1 MIQSGHIVAI
11 FGGAVAGSEA
21 AKKLTERGIRCVVF
35 EQSSLPYGKLES
47 GLPKWHVKLRNQ
59 NELRIDEKLKHPL
72 VEFVPFVKLG
82 QKIKFPDLIHHWG
95 FSAVLLATGAWRDR
109 SLPVPGIDQYINKGF
124 YYQNPFVAW
133 FNKNHDPNYSDPDY
147 RLTDNSLIIGGG
159 LASIDVAKIVMIE
172 TVRRALENIG
182 HKVDVLKIEKSGIPD
197 LLTELGLSYAELG
210 IKGCTLYYRRR
221 LIDMPLNS
229 FPGNPTREAIEKT
242 YNLRKRI
249 MENVQRK
256 FLFRFE
262 GCHQPVD
269 KIIENNRLV
278 GLVFKKT
285 KVEKEKLVSI
295 EGSEYNV
302 HSSLVLSAIGSLPEK
317 IPGIPYTGSTYD
329 IKDENTGQLRGLDNV
344 FALGNAVTGRGNIR
358 ESQLHGRR
366 VSEQVMDEYL
376 VWQSEDYE
384 EIFNKAV
391 ANADKKVEA
400 IGEHLNQRQVLATE
414 KIIMILDRI
423 RDLQYEVGY
432 QGDYDAW
439 IEKYLPYRLEKLDST
454 DQN

>member
-59 NELRIDEKLKHPL
+59 NESRIDEKLKHPL

-82 QKIKFPDLIHHWG
+82 QKIKFPDLINHWG

-109 SLPVPGIDQYINKGF
+109 SLPVPGINHYINKGF

-133 FNKNHDPNYSDPDY
+133 FNKNHDPDYYDPDY
-147 RLTDNSLIIGGG
+147 RITDNALIIGGG

-172 TVRRALENIG
+172 TVKKALENKG
-182 HKVDVLKIEKSGIPD
+182 HKIDVHKIEKKGIPD
-197 LLTELGLSYAELG
+197 LLAELGLSFANLG
-210 IKGCTLYYRRR
+210 LNGCTLYYRRR

-229 FPGNPTREAIEKT
+229 FPGNPTEEDIEKT

-262 GCHQPVD
+262 DCHQPVD
-269 KIIENNRLV
+269 KIVENNRLV

-285 KVEKEKLVSI
+285 KVEHEKLISI

-302 HSSLVLSAIGSLPEK
+302 RGPLVLSAIGSLPEK

-329 IKDENTGQLRGLDNV
+329 IEDANTGQLVGFDNV

-358 ESQLHGRR
+358 ESQLHGRC

-376 VWQSEDYE
+376 VWQAEDYE
-384 EIFNKAV
+384 EIFKKAV

-400 IGEHLNQRQVLATE
+400 IGEHLYQRQVLAPE
-414 KIIMILDRI
+414 KIIAILDRV
-423 RDLQYEVGY
+423 RELQNEVGY
-432 QGDYDAW
+432 RRDYDAW
-439 IEKYLPYRLEKLDST
+439 IEKFLPKRLEILNSS
-454 DQN
+454 

>member
-59 NELRIDEKLKHPL
+59 NESRIDEKLKHPL

-82 QKIKFPDLIHHWG
+82 QKIKFPDLINHWG

-109 SLPVPGIDQYINKGF
+109 SLPVPGINHYINKGF

-133 FNKNHDPNYSDPDY
+133 FNKNHDPDYYDPDY
-147 RLTDNSLIIGGG
+147 QMTDNALIIGGG

-172 TVRRALENIG
+172 TVKKALENKG
-182 HKVDVLKIEKSGIPD
+182 HKIDVHKIEKKGIPD
-197 LLTELGLSYAELG
+197 LLADLGLSFANLG
-210 IKGCTLYYRRR
+210 LNGCTLYYRRR

-229 FPGNPTREAIEKT
+229 FPGNPTEEDLEKT

-262 GCHQPVD
+262 DCHQPVD
-269 KIIENNRLV
+269 KIVENNHLV

-285 KVEKEKLVSI
+285 KVEQGKLVTL

-302 HSSLVLSAIGSLPEK
+302 RGPLVISAIGSLPEK

-329 IKDENTGQLRGLDNV
+329 IEDANTGQLVGFDNV

-376 VWQSEDYE
+376 VWQAEDYE
-384 EIFNKAV
+384 EIFKKAV
-391 ANADKKVEA
+391 ANADKKGEA
-400 IGEHLNQRQVLATE
+400 IGEHLYQRQVLAPE
-414 KIIMILDRI
+414 KIISILDRV
-423 RDLQYEVGY
+423 RELQNEVGY
-432 QGDYDAW
+432 RGDYDAW
-439 IEKYLPYRLEKLDST
+439 IEKFLPKRLEILNAS
-454 DQN
+454 

>member
-59 NELRIDEKLKHPL
+59 NESRIDEKLKHPL

-82 QKIKFPDLIHHWG
+82 QKIKFPDLINHWG

-109 SLPVPGIDQYINKGF
+109 SLPVPGINHYINKGF

-133 FNKNHDPNYSDPDY
+133 FNKNHDPDYYDPDY
-147 RLTDNSLIIGGG
+147 RITDNALIIGGG

-172 TVRRALENIG
+172 TVKKALENKG
-182 HKVDVLKIEKSGIPD
+182 HKIDVHKIEKKGIPD
-197 LLTELGLSYAELG
+197 LLAELGLSFANLG
-210 IKGCTLYYRRR
+210 LNGCTLYYRRR

-229 FPGNPTREAIEKT
+229 FPGNPSEEDIEKT

-262 GCHQPVD
+262 DCHQPVD
-269 KIIENNRLV
+269 KIVENNRLV

-285 KVEKEKLVSI
+285 KVEHGKLVSI
-295 EGSEYNV
+295 EGSEYKV
-302 HSSLVLSAIGSLPEK
+302 RGPLVLSAIGSLPEK

-329 IKDENTGQLRGLDNV
+329 IEDANTGQLVGFDNV

-358 ESQLHGRR
+358 ESQLHGRC

-376 VWQSEDYE
+376 VWQAEDYE
-384 EIFNKAV
+384 EIFKKAV

-400 IGEHLNQRQVLATE
+400 IGEHLYQRQVLAPE
-414 KIIMILDRI
+414 KIIAILDRV
-423 RDLQYEVGY
+423 RELQNEVGY
-432 QGDYDAW
+432 RRDYDAW
-439 IEKYLPYRLEKLDST
+439 IEKFLPKRLEILNSS
-454 DQN
+454 